1 MPCPA
6 PANPHARREPRLL
19 AHAGASR
26 ARRPG
31 RERAPIKRT
40 CAGNLEKRAPVLP
53 RAGKLLVESGL
64 PQPSWAAMAGF
75 ARHGSVL
82 AARPNVAW
90 ATTADPEGS
99 CGIRPRGDPSWR
111 CSTAQAR
118 WQWMRHSREMHADP
132 PVHCARPWQRLA
144 LGSNQT
150 QSPPYSKERVPRDG
164 HAMLTPRSPRIA
176 DRSVVLRCYGTRCN
190 RIMGF
195 VLRRTRC
202 NRLAAE
208 CGPLQR
214 TAHRCNSC
222 AAASRA
228 VVLWLL
234 GRFGRSCG
242 GAVSTCVTPAA
253 DCGVGVHC
261 LAGSNSPIS
270 VISRVMGRGI
280 YIAFY

>member
-53 RAGKLLVESGL
+53 RAGKLESGL

-111 CSTAQAR
+111 CSTAHWQAR

-176 DRSVVLRCYGTRCN
+176 DRQSCCGAMAPAAIGSWVLYCVVLAATGWQRSVVRCN
-190 RIMGF
+190 GRHT
-195 VLRRTRC
+195 VATH
-202 NRLAAE
+202 A
-208 CGPLQR
+208 LQP
-214 TAHRCNSC
+214 
-222 AAASRA
+222 
-228 VVLWLL
+228 VVLWCCGWWDAL
-234 GRFGRSCG
+234 G
-242 GAVSTCVTPAA
+242 V
-253 DCGVGVHC
+253 
-261 LAGSNSPIS
+261 LAG
-270 VISRVMGRGI
+270 VLVR
-280 YIAFY
+280 A